1 MVIAEEFIIF
11 ISIEFI
17 MVISNEFF
25 IFIFIEFAMVI
36 SVEFAMA
43 MVKFDSKFMFFKLY
57 EVGQFIKIKDLKGV
71 FFNLSLN
78 EEFRIHLNFLM
89 EQVYYWFIDFV
100 LFQ

>member
-11 ISIEFI
+11 IS
-17 MVISNEFF
+17 
-25 IFIFIEFAMVI
+25 IEFAMVI